1 MLVTFFTAVRA
12 EFGLAGLDQ
21 VHRCRPAMGL
31 VVLCW
36 LPSCPTGVD
45 RRTGPPSRQVVPGAR
60 CWCAGVA
67 GGVGGGL
74 TGSRHTGGRAAEEVT
89 FAGRLRPTTL
99 TVATGQRLLICG
111 PNGAGKSTL
120 LRILAGDLTPDGGQV
135 TRSGRIGYL
144 PQEVSTATSERTLL
158 AAFAHGRPGQTEEH
172 SASLLSLGLFSP
184 ESLTVPIGRLSTG
197 QRQRL
202 AVAQLFSEPVDLLLL
217 DEPTN
222 HLSLGLVEEL
232 EAALEE
238 YPGAVVVVSHDRRLR
253 RRWSGEAREVA

>member
-172 SASLLSLGLFSP
+172 SASGWPWPSCSASP
-184 ESLTVPIGRLSTG
+184 LTYCCWTSPPTIFRSAWLRSWRPHSRNTRELWWWSVTTAGCVGDGPGRLG
-197 QRQRL
+197 
-202 AVAQLFSEPVDLLLL
+202 
-217 DEPTN
+217 
-222 HLSLGLVEEL
+222 
-232 EAALEE
+232 
-238 YPGAVVVVSHDRRLR
+238 
-253 RRWSGEAREVA
+253 RWPDGICGW